1 MRLPSLEVLATW
13 PTPNY
18 ENPSETRGNQLLVV
32 TYIVCPIALFMVAAR
47 MYSRIVISRCFGI
60 DDVFLLL
67 AIPPALILAALL
79 CLAVTRWGWD
89 RHIWDVPNEKI
100 TLGLKITS
108 RKPLSALYELF
119 SDLV

>member
-32 TYIVCPIALFMVAAR
+32 TCIVCPIALFMVAAR

-60 DDVFLLL
+60 DDVFHEQLSERQYYPDLQNL
-67 AIPPALILAALL
+67 HAGIQ
-79 CLAVTRWGWD
+79 
-89 RHIWDVPNEKI
+89 
-100 TLGLKITS
+100 S
-108 RKPLSALYELF
+108 RGTGARGSKK
-119 SDLV
+119 